1 MQWRFI
7 RNRHPYLSFYSSLA
21 PYRNIVPYL
30 KKYGTN
36 PATGEKLE
44 AKSLIKLNFF
54 KNANGI
60 KTQLDTHHGEEEEE
74 DDEPDNTV

>member
-1 MQWRFI
+1 
-7 RNRHPYLSFYSSLA
+7 
-21 PYRNIVPYL
+21 VPYL